1 MIQNKYYNWYY
12 KLINK
17 AKKRIITGYTETHH
31 IIPKSLGGQ
40 DILDNMVE
48 LTAREHFIA
57 HLCLV
62 KMTKGSEQRSMIKA
76 AYSIINW
83 KNKSQAR
90 IFKVNNRV
98 YETLKTQHSENMK
111 KFNPM
116 FNEEIKAKNSS
127 LFKKG
132 QVAHNKGKKATE
144 EAKLKQSM
152 SMKGRA
158 PWNKGKIGVQVS
170 HRKGGHRED
179 LSVEARQRISE
190 KVRLSNLNRGPMSED
205 TKNKL
210 KKASLQRWANWKK
223 QGFNPHKKLECGI

>member
-116 FNEEIKAKNSS
+116 FNEEIKAKNTS

-158 PWNKGKIGVQVS
+158 PWNKGKIGVQIS

-179 LSVEARQRISE
+179 LSLEARQRIAE
-190 KVRLSNLNRGPMSED
+190 KV
-205 TKNKL
+205 KL
-210 KKASLQRWANWKK
+210 HHLRKKV
-223 QGFNPHKKLECGI
+223 ETVV